1 MSYEFLLNLIT
12 SLHVSHSEFSEFP
25 RMEQNHAAVYD
36 TAPGQA
42 AFFGVSM
49 KISAFFAVL
58 LVGCLSLNIAHAS
71 ASAQDAS
78 KATQAAKLADNEGI
92 VVSHMDAGGYTYMEL
107 DNGGN
112 KFWIAAPTTTVNNG
126 DHVRFVENMV
136 MTNFTSKTL
145 NRTFSTLI
153 FVTSTEIKK

>member
-1 MSYEFLLNLIT
+1 
-12 SLHVSHSEFSEFP
+12 
-25 RMEQNHAAVYD
+25 
-36 TAPGQA
+36 
-42 AFFGVSM
+42 M